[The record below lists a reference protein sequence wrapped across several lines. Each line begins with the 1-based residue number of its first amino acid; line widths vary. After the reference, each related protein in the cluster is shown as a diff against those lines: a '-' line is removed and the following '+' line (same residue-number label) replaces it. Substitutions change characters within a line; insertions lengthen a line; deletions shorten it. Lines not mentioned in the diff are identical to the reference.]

1 MDRVDLVRGLLELAD
16 LPDHMGNHPH
26 LGKIEKTALSEI
38 GRALVDEG
46 EVGEIDAKVGD
57 ARRVTSVQGVPQV
70 PMSSIAVHNRLQ
82 FVDCSLR
89 RLANPLPGLLQAE
102 HRGVRKGGAH
112 LEKLV
117 VVIMIIMIMVILM
130 LIMETLMITTWRTPL

>member
-1 MDRVDLVRGLLELAD
+1 MDRVDLVRGLLELAN

-38 GRALVDEG
+38 GSALVDEG

-57 ARRVTSVQGVPQV
+57 ARRITSVQGVPQV
-70 PMSSIAVHNRLQ
+70 PMSSVAVHNRLQ
-82 FVDCSLR
+82 LVDCSLR

-112 LEKLV
+112 LEKPV
-117 VVIMIIMIMVILM
+117 VVIMIMMVMVTL
-130 LIMETLMITTWRTPL
+130 LMIVITLK

>member
-1 MDRVDLVRGLLELAD
+1 MNRVDLVRGLLELAN

-26 LGKIEKTALSEI
+26 LGKVEKTALSEV

-46 EVGEIDAKVGD
+46 EVGEIYAKVGD

-70 PMSSIAVHNRLQ
+70 SMSPVAVHNRLQ
-82 FVDCSLR
+82 LVDCSLR

-112 LEKLV
+112 LE
-117 VVIMIIMIMVILM
+117 
-130 LIMETLMITTWRTPL
+130 RRSPL